1 MSLTLMVRFLA
12 DASQLTD
19 AATKA
24 GGGVK
29 VLGKELDLGIIA
41 KGAAITGAVGIAVGA
56 ISDMTLAA
64 AADRDAQ
71 AALATAMENS
81 GANIDGWV
89 EKVDAAIEKGQ
100 ALAFSDDDIRDSMAT
115 LTAATGDVDKATAD
129 LAIAQDIARASGV
142 DLATASDAVAKAHAG
157 SDGALRK
164 LLPGLEKG
172 ATAQDTIAAASKRA
186 AGAADTY
193 AKSTKGMGET
203 GSIAFSELTE
213 TIGSV
218 FLPILD
224 ALIPAILPILSAFGT
239 LVKSLLPL
247 LVPLIKLLGAALGIV
262 AKVLVAVVD
271 AVVKVVQW
279 FAKLI
284 KTVGDLLAKIGPLRA
299 VGDFIG
305 GIVGKSAAAISPAS
319 AAAGPFGLS
328 RIGATPLAGSGSAG
342 WSPVTI
348 HAYGDPQLIES
359 AVVRALR
366 RYDRT
371 NGATQVLPRWS

>member
-1 MSLTLMVRFLA
+1 MALTLLVRFLA

-19 AATKA
+19 ATTKA

-29 VLGKELDLGIIA
+29 VLGKELDLGVIA
-41 KGAAITGAVGIAVGA
+41 KGAAVAGAVGLAVSA
-56 ISDMTLAA
+56 ITDMTLAA

-71 AALATAMENS
+71 NALATAMEAS
-81 GANIDGWV
+81 GANIEGW
-89 EKVDAAIEKGQ
+89 EGKVDAAIAAGQ
-100 ALAFSDDDIRDSMAT
+100 ALAFTDDDIRESMAT
-115 LTAATGDVDKATAD
+115 LTAATGDVDKATTD
-129 LAIAQDIARASGV
+129 LAIAQDIARSAGV
-142 DLATASDAVAKAHAG
+142 DLATASDAVAKAEAG
-157 SDGALRK
+157 QDGALRK

-213 TIGSV
+213 TIGSI

-224 ALIPAILPILSAFGT
+224 AIIPALLPILQAFGQ
-239 LVKSLLPL
+239 LVKAILPL
-247 LVPLIKLLGAALGIV
+247 LVPLIKALGTYLGIV
-262 AKVLVAVVD
+262 AKIFVAVVNV
-271 AVVKVVQW
+271 VVKAVTW
-279 FAKLI
+279 FAKLV
-284 KTVGDLLAKIGPLRA
+284 TQVGNLLAKLGPLRDA
-299 VGDFIG
+299 ANFVGGIIG
-305 GIVGKSAAAISPAS
+305 GLSSP
-319 AAAGPFGLS
+319 AAAGSPGAAGAFGLAAP
-328 RIGATPLAGSGSAG
+328 RAGGAGSAG

-348 HAYGDPQLIES
+348 HAYGDPDVIES

-371 NGATQVLPRWS
+371 NGAAQLIPRWS